1 MRSILVLLLLV
12 VFFLTG
18 LVLGMDRGGETDM
31 RQEDTVKQKQL
42 KDVQVVKVNQR
53 TTDEKVLKAEQPPNL
68 TQKIASFL
76 ESTVKGFYNI
86 VVDVI
91 YGFIHVLFD

>member
-18 LVLGMDRGGETDM
+18 LVLGMDRGGETGKQ
-31 RQEDTVKQKQL
+31 QENTVKQEQM
-42 KDVQVVKVNQR
+42 KDVQVITVNQQ

-68 TQKIASFL
+68 TQKTASFL

-86 VVDVI
+86 VVDII
-91 YGFIHVLFD
+91 YGFIHVFFE